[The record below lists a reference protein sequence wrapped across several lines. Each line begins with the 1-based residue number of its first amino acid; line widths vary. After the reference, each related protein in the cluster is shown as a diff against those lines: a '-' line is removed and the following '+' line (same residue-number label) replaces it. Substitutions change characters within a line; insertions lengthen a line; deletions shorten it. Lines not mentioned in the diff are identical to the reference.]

1 MKAPVACL
9 LSLMLAASAHAQDAT
24 ESRTWAWRGGIDA
37 GAWLKTERRGNRV
50 RFELELNRGAPSH
63 NSGQA
68 SGEFT
73 IRHHLGIYQ
82 SDEYPDCVLAFA
94 FVGDTVEIRQ
104 SGASADCGFGF
115 SVMADH
121 LLTLE
126 PQQAEP

>member
-9 LSLMLAASAHAQDAT
+9 LSLMLAASANAQDVT
-24 ESRTWAWRGGIDA
+24 ESKAWEWRGGTEA

-50 RFELELNRGAPSH
+50 RFELEINRGAPSY
-63 NSGQA
+63 NMGLA

-104 SGASADCGFGF
+104 SSADCGFGF

-121 LLTLE
+121 LLTLKE
-126 PQQAEP
+126 P